1 MNEPSLDLRGRE
13 AMRLAKALLLGLLTW
28 MGVAVAGEIGVGEHS
43 VLIGMSAPFSGPSG
57 VYGLD
62 MKSVIT
68 AYFRQVNDT
77 GGVHGRRLE
86 LRALD
91 DGYETERTVAN
102 TKTLISNEKVFALL
116 AYYGSS
122 PTTAAM
128 NDVFGLARVPLVGTI
143 SGADSLRQSPREN
156 PNNRYLFNVRASY
169 ANETEAIVNQLISL
183 GFSNIAVFYQN
194 DGFGKSG
201 LDGVVAALK
210 KHGQTPSAVAS
221 VERNSVDV
229 TAAVQTIGKANPQ
242 AVVMVTLY
250 KATAAFV
257 REMKRAGQRPTL
269 MTLSPVGADV
279 LVQELAE
286 NARGIGISQVM
297 PYPWNDTTPIVRDYQ
312 KLLGKQGKPSY
323 FGIEAYVMARV
334 LVEAMRKAGRDL
346 TREKLIASLEG
357 MQNHDLGGYRV
368 NFSASDRQGSRFVDL
383 TVIGSGGRVLR

>member
-1 MNEPSLDLRGRE
+1 
-13 AMRLAKALLLGLLTW
+13 MRLAKALLLGLLTW

-143 SGADSLRQSPREN
+143 SGADSLRQPPRDN

-210 KHGQTPSAVAS
+210 KHGQVPSAVAS

-229 TAAVQTIGKANPQ
+229 AAAVQTIGKANPQ

-257 REMKRAGQRPTL
+257 REMKQAGQRPTL

-346 TREKLIASLEG
+346 TREKLIASLES

-368 NFSASDRQGSRFVDL
+368 SFSANDRQGSRFVDL

>member
-1 MNEPSLDLRGRE
+1 
-13 AMRLAKALLLGLLTW
+13 MRLARALLLVLFTW
-28 MGVAVAGEIGVGEHS
+28 MGGVVAGEVGVGERS
-43 VLIGMSAPFSGPSG
+43 VLIGMSAPFSGTSG

-62 MKSVIT
+62 MKTVIN
-68 AYFRQVNDT
+68 AYFRQINDA
-77 GGVHGRRLE
+77 GGIHGRRLE

-102 TKTLISNEKVFALL
+102 TKALISNDKVFALL

-156 PNNRYLFNVRASY
+156 PSNRYLFNVRASY
-169 ANETEAIVNQLISL
+169 ANETEAIVNQLVSL
-183 GFSNIAVFYQN
+183 GFTKIAVFYQN

-210 KHGQTPSAVAS
+210 KHGHAPSAVAT

-229 TAAVQTIGKANPQ
+229 AAAVETIGKANPQ

-257 REMKRAGQRPTL
+257 REMKKAGQRPAL

-286 NARGIGISQVM
+286 DARGIGISQVM
-297 PYPWNDTTPIVRDYQ
+297 PYPWNDTTPLVRDYQ

-323 FGIEAYVMARV
+323 FGIEAYAMARV
-334 LVEAMRKAGRDL
+334 LVDAMRKAGRDL
-346 TREKLIASLEG
+346 TREKLIASLES

-368 NFSASDRQGSRFVDL
+368 SYSANERQGSRFVDL
-383 TVIGSGGRVLR
+383 TVIGSGGRVLH

>member
-1 MNEPSLDLRGRE
+1 MG
-13 AMRLAKALLLGLLTW
+13 LAKALLLGLFTW
-28 MGVAVAGEIGVGEHS
+28 MGCVAAGEVGVGENS

-62 MKSVIT
+62 MKTVIN
-68 AYFRQVNDT
+68 AYFRQVNEA

-102 TKTLISNEKVFALL
+102 TRTLISNEKVFALL

-128 NDVFGLARVPLVGTI
+128 NDVFGVARVPLVGAI
-143 SGADSLRQSPREN
+143 SGADSIRQSPREN

-169 ANETEAIVNQLISL
+169 ANETEAIVSQLVSL
-183 GFSNIAVFYQN
+183 GFTNIAVLYQN

-210 KHGQTPSAVAS
+210 KNGQAPSAVAT
-221 VERNSVDV
+221 VERNSIDV
-229 TAAVQTIGKANPQ
+229 AAAVQTIGKANPQ

-257 REMKRAGQRPTL
+257 REMKKAGQRPSF

-286 NARGIGISQVM
+286 EARGIGISQVM
-297 PYPWNDTTPIVRDYQ
+297 PYPWNDTTPLVRDYQ
-312 KLLGKQGKPSY
+312 KVLGRQGKPSY
-323 FGIEAYVMARV
+323 FGIEAYAMARV
-334 LVEAMRKAGRDL
+334 LVDAMRKAGRDL
-346 TREKLIASLEG
+346 TREKLIASLES

-368 NFSASDRQGSRFVDL
+368 SYSAHDRQGSRFVDL